1 MILLMIKIITCAYKI
16 LLMIKII
23 TCAYK
28 ILLMIKIITCAYKI
42 ITCAYNYMHFIK
54 DEKRNLLFSM
64 QKIY

>member
-1 MILLMIKIITCAYKI
+1 MIKIITCVCKI

-28 ILLMIKIITCAYKI
+28 ILLMIKIITCVND
-42 ITCAYNYMHFIK
+42 YNYMHFIK